1 MFRLW
6 QRMGEIYG
14 HRWTSMYGDDV
25 RAAALQTWA
34 KGLAGLNAAQIA
46 NGVEAAL
53 VSADEWPPTL
63 PAFRAMC
70 FSIPSFAAVRLELA
84 AKDAQ
89 RSPFARL
96 VWSNLDTHRYRHV
109 EADKADRLLREAYE
123 MAREHVM
130 RGGELP
136 EVVAEI
142 APPPAQ
148 ERRSPVSPEVAKA
161 AFHEIASIL
170 GEDSEQAA

>member
-1 MFRLW
+1 MRRLW
-6 QRMGEIYG
+6 QRMADIYG
-14 HRWTSMYGDDV
+14 HRWTSAYGDD
-25 RAAALQTWA
+25 AGGGAGQTWA
-34 KGLAGLNAAQIA
+34 RGLAGLSAAQIA
-46 NGVEAAL
+46 KGVEAAL

-70 FSIPSFAAVRLELA
+70 FNIPSFAAVRLELA

-136 EVVAEI
+136 EPLAEL
-142 APPPAQ
+142 APPEEPKRAT
-148 ERRSPVSPEVAKA
+148 VSPEVAAKA
-161 AFHEIASIL
+161 FAELQTIL
-170 GEDSEQAA
+170 GDAKEGP